1 MIDCND
7 IPVLYEADI
16 LREQEFN
23 FLNTIDIEEYLKHG
37 EWSVL
42 KIMNEIQKN
51 HGAAYEKESYIFNAI
66 KINDFMRY
74 VNKRYKGKYNFYEY
88 SEIRVEQVK

>member
-1 MIDCND
+1 MTYDELPILKEDD
-7 IPVLYEADI
+7 V
-16 LREQEFN
+16 LREQELQ
-23 FLNTIDIEEYLKHG
+23 FLDTIEIEEYLKHG

-66 KINDFMRY
+66 EIDDFVRY
-74 VNKRYKGKYNFYEY
+74 IQKRYKGKYNFYIY